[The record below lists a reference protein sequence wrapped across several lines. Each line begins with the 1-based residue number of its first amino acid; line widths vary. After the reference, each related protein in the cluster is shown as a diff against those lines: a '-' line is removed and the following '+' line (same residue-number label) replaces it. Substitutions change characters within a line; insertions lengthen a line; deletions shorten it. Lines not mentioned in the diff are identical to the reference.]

1 MPAFTLLCTANAF
14 RESGE
19 SAERPVIEAG
29 GEIVYSAQAG
39 PLPPPVLVDYLRQV
53 DAVVAA
59 GDPYTAEVLDHC
71 PRLKAIV
78 RWGTGYDT
86 VDLAECTE
94 RGILACNAPG
104 QNVEAVADYTLAVM
118 LGVARHLPRQI
129 AVMRSGGWEEI
140 RGVELYRKTVG
151 IVGFGAIGRGVA
163 RRVRGFDCRILAYD
177 PLAQP
182 EAFGA
187 LGAERVE
194 LPELFREADFVTL
207 HAALTPHNRGMISA
221 ELLSLMK
228 PGAFFINAA
237 RGPLVDE
244 PALTEAL
251 REGRIAGAALDAFAT
266 EPLPAEHP
274 LRHLPNCLT
283 TPHSAFNTVEAAD
296 ATNRVVIEGVLAVLR
311 GERPKYL
318 LNPEVLESPLCRNR
332 NPLL

>member
-1 MPAFTLLCTANAF
+1 MPSFTLLVTANAF

-19 SAERPVIEAG
+19 SAERPVHEAG
-29 GEIVYSAQAG
+29 GEILYPPQPG
-39 PLPPPVLVDYLRQV
+39 PLPIPMLIDHLSRA

-59 GDPYTAEVLDHC
+59 GDPYTAQVLDAC
-71 PRLKAIV
+71 PRLRTVV

-86 VDLAECTE
+86 VDIAACTE

-118 LGVARHLPRQI
+118 LGAARHLPRQM
-129 AVMRSGGWEEI
+129 AVMRSGGWEEV

-151 IVGFGAIGRGVA
+151 IIGFGAIGRGVA

-177 PLAQP
+177 PLAP
-182 EAFGA
+182 AEAYAA
-187 LGAERVE
+187 LGAEKVE
-194 LPELFREADFVTL
+194 LPQLFRESDFVTL
-207 HAALTPHNRGMISA
+207 HAALTPHNRGMVTA

-244 PALTEAL
+244 MALTEAL
-251 REGRIAGAALDAFAT
+251 REGRIAGAALDAFVT

-296 ATNRVVIEGVLAVLR
+296 ATNCAVIEGVLDVLR
-311 GERPKYL
+311 GKRPKYL
-318 LNPEVLESPLCRNR
+318 LNPEVLESPLCRSR
-332 NPLL
+332 SPLL

>member
-1 MPAFTLLCTANAF
+1 MPNFSVLCTANAF

-19 SAERPVIEAG
+19 SAERPVREAG
-29 GEIVYSAQAG
+29 GEMIYSSQAG
-39 PLPPPVLVDYLRQV
+39 PLPPPMLIDYLSCV
-53 DAVVAA
+53 DAVIAA

-71 PRLKAIV
+71 PRLRTVV

-86 VDLAECTE
+86 VDLAACTE

-129 AVMRSGGWEEI
+129 SVMRSGGWEEI
-140 RGVELYRKTVG
+140 RGVELFGKTVG
-151 IVGFGAIGRGVA
+151 IVGYGAIGRGVA

-177 PLAQP
+177 PLASD
-182 EAFGA
+182 EAFAA

-194 LPELFREADFVTL
+194 LPRLFTEADFVTV
-207 HAALTPHNRGMISA
+207 HAALTGTNRGMVSA
-221 ELLSLMK
+221 GLLSLMK

-244 PALTEAL
+244 EALTQVL
-251 REGRIAGAALDAFAT
+251 TEGRIAGAALDAFCA

-283 TPHSAFNTVEAAD
+283 TPHSAFNTTEAAN
-296 ATNRVVIEGVLAVLR
+296 ATNRAVTDGVLAVLR

-318 LNPEVLESPLCRNR
+318 LNPEVLESPLCRSR
-332 NPLL
+332 TPLL